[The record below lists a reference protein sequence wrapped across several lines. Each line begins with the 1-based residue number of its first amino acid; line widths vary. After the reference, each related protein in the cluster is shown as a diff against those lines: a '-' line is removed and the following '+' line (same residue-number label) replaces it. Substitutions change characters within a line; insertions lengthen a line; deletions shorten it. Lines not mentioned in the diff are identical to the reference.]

1 MLEHPLDEF
10 GAEPGE
16 PVSVGNHKRELIA
29 LVNSF
34 QYGSKS
40 LAPVV
45 ESGGDVG
52 DDFSVGV
59 LLLHESDLPLE
70 VAGLL
75 VAGDPAVADGGVG
88 LGITEVGLDVISA
101 LSALGFYVGDDAGVG
116 VSAQG
121 VRVEAKYLG
130 GFS

>member
-1 MLEHPLDEF
+1 MLEHLLDELC
-10 GAEPGE
+10 AEPGE

-34 QYGSKS
+34 QYGCKS
-40 LAPVV
+40 LSSVV
-45 ESGGDVG
+45 ESGCDVG

-59 LLLHESDLPLE
+59 LLLHEGDLSLE

-116 VSAQG
+116 VPSEG

>member
-1 MLEHPLDEF
+1 MLEHLLDEF

-16 PVSVGNHKRELIA
+16 PVPVGNHKRELIA

-34 QYGSKS
+34 QYGCKS

-45 ESGGDVG
+45 ESGCDVG

-59 LLLHESDLPLE
+59 LLLHEGDLPLE

-116 VSAQG
+116 VPSEG
-121 VRVEAKYLG
+121 VRVKAKYLG
-130 GFS
+130 CFP

>member
-1 MLEHPLDEF
+1 LLEHLLHEF

-59 LLLHESDLPLE
+59 LLLHESDLALE

-75 VAGDPAVADGGVG
+75 VAGDPAVADGGAV
-88 LGITEVGLDVISA
+88 LGFAKVGLDVIPA
-101 LSALGFYVGDDAGVG
+101 LSALGSDGRDDSGIG
-116 VSAQG
+116 IPSEG
-121 VRVEAKYLG
+121 VRVESKDFCGL
-130 GFS
+130 S

>member
-1 MLEHPLDEF
+1 MLEHLLDEF
-10 GAEPGE
+10 CAEPGE

-45 ESGGDVG
+45 ESGCDVG

-59 LLLHESDLPLE
+59 LLLHESDLALD
-70 VAGLL
+70 AGLL

-88 LGITEVGLDVISA
+88 LGITVASM
-101 LSALGFYVGDDAGVG
+101 
-116 VSAQG
+116 
-121 VRVEAKYLG
+121 
-130 GFS
+130 